1 MPPTDSI
8 PHRLFARAEASPT
21 QPAFHERVAGVWKAT
36 SWGDYARDVRQFAR
50 ALIASGFGPGQTV
63 AILGFNRPEWA
74 IADLATM
81 AAGGAP
87 AGIYTTCS
95 GSEVAFI
102 LNHAEAP
109 VIVIE
114 DQGQWEK
121 IAGRLNELPH
131 LRRVVCMRGL
141 DVAHPRAIAWED
153 FLALGEASQALEAVL
168 SARLGGLWPDA
179 LATLIYTSGTT
190 GPPKGVM
197 LSHQNLTWTADAALR
212 LVPIQAGHCSLSY
225 LPLSH
230 IAEQM
235 FSLHIPISC
244 GGEIYFAE
252 SLARVP
258 ENLKEVQPH
267 VLFAVPRIWE
277 KFHAG
282 VTARVAQASL
292 VKRLVFRW
300 ARSVAGRVH
309 ALRNHG
315 EEPTGWLATQ
325 YGLARRF
332 VFRALHEALGL
343 GRAYIC
349 VSGAAPVSKDILEY
363 FAGLDIPIREI
374 YGQSEGSGPTSF
386 NAVGHTRFGTVGTP
400 IPGCQVR
407 IAADGEILLRGPNVF
422 MGYFKDPVA
431 TAESLKDGWLGSGDI
446 GVLDPEG
453 FLSIT
458 GRKKDILITAGGK
471 NIAPRNL
478 EDALR
483 KLRFVADAVVVGDR
497 RRFLAALLTLD
508 PVQLAAEAAE
518 RRTTPAQLAV
528 SSALRREL
536 QDAVD
541 GMNTQFAQ
549 VEHIRRFT
557 ILPAPFS
564 VETGE
569 LTPSLKVKRA
579 FVNQKYAA
587 EIERMYGP

>member
-1 MPPTDSI
+1 MPATDTI
-8 PHRLFARAEASPT
+8 PHRLLARAVASPSL
-21 QPAFHERVAGVWKAT
+21 PAFHEKLDGVWKPT
-36 SWGDYARDVRQFAR
+36 TWSEYAQAVQQFAR

-74 IADLATM
+74 IADIATM

-95 GSEVAFI
+95 GPEVAYI
-102 LNHAEAP
+102 LNHAESP
-109 VIVIE
+109 VLVIE

-121 IAGRLNELPH
+121 IVGRLHELPH

-141 DVAHPRAIAWED
+141 DVRHPRAIGWDA
-153 FLALGEASQALEAVL
+153 FLALGEPSEALDAVL

-197 LSHQNLTWTADAALR
+197 LSHQNLSWTADAALT
-212 LVPIQAGHCSLSY
+212 LVPIQPGHCSVSY

-244 GGEIYFAE
+244 GGEVYYAE
-252 SLARVP
+252 SLAKVP
-258 ENLKEVQPH
+258 ETLKEVQPH

-277 KFHAG
+277 KFYAG
-282 VTARVAQASL
+282 VTGRVAQASFL
-292 VKRLVFRW
+292 KRLVFRW
-300 ARSVAGRVH
+300 ASGVASRVH
-309 ALRNHG
+309 ALRNAG
-315 EEPTGWLATQ
+315 DEPHGWLATQ
-325 YGLARRF
+325 YKLARRF

-374 YGQSEGSGPTSF
+374 YGQSEGSGPTTF
-386 NAVGHTRFGTVGTP
+386 NAVQRTRFGTVGTA
-400 IPGCQVR
+400 IPGCEVR
-407 IAADGEILLRGPNVF
+407 IASDGEILVRGPNVF

-431 TAESLKDGWLGSGDI
+431 TAECFKNGYLYSGDLGS
-446 GVLDPEG
+446 LDHDG
-453 FLSIT
+453 FLTIT

-478 EDALR
+478 EDALK
-483 KLRFVADAVVVGDR
+483 KLPCVADAVVIGDR
-497 RRFLAALLTLD
+497 RRYLAALLTLD
-508 PVQLAAEAAE
+508 PAQLGVEAEA
-518 RRTTPAQLAV
+518 RRTTPDLLAA
-528 SSALRREL
+528 SPAFRREL
-536 QDAVD
+536 HNAIED
-541 GMNTQFAQ
+541 MNTQFAQ
-549 VEHIRRFT
+549 VEHIRRFA
-557 ILPAPFS
+557 ILSAPFS
-564 VETGE
+564 IETGE
-569 LTPSLKVKRA
+569 LTPSMKIKRG
-579 FVNQKYAA
+579 FVNQKYAS
-587 EIERMYGP
+587 EIERMYAQ